1 MPARGQRLEEP
12 AQQRRVAVTHDEL
25 IVNPKNAIFIE
36 IPSTDYADSVLENL
50 RNLWIE
56 HGETSMRSSW
66 SIGVPSK

>member
-1 MPARGQRLEEP
+1 MRCPRAVSALKSPRSN
-12 AQQRRVAVTHDEL
+12 VAWPLPHDEL

-56 HGETSMRSSW
+56 HGEA
-66 SIGVPSK
+66 SI